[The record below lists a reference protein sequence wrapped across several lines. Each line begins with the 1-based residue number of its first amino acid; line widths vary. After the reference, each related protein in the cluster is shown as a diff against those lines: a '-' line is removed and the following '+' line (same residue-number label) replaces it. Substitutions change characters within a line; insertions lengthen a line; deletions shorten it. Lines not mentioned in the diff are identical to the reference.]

1 MSDAYDC
8 LLTIA
13 FPASLEEE
21 VLDLLRARTE
31 WVSGFSLLAA
41 DGFGAGARELS
52 TIEQVLGRSR
62 RRLVQIL
69 MHSEQVPLL
78 RDAIAAQFQTADMAW
93 WQSPVSGFG
102 RFA

>member
-13 FPASLEEE
+13 VPAAFEEDL
-21 VLDLLRARTE
+21 LDLLRARSE
-31 WVSGFSLLAA
+31 WVSGFSVLSA

-62 RRLVQIL
+62 RRLVQVL
-69 MHSEQVPLL
+69 MHSEHSQLL
-78 RDAIAAQFQTADMAW
+78 REAIGARFQSADMAW
-93 WQSPVSGFG
+93 WQSPISGFG